1 MPFPTRGGLLAFLL
15 RAAPPDPDAD
25 AALLERFVRCR
36 DEAAFTELVR
46 RHGPMVFGVCRRRL
60 GDGPDAED
68 AFQAV
73 FLALARQA
81 GRVRESLPGY
91 LYRVAYL
98 VALKAAGRRRGPAAA
113 LAPEEVAVPDP
124 TPDAAAQAAE
134 LRAALDAEIAAL
146 PDKLRAV
153 VVLCLLEGRT
163 NADAAAR
170 LGVPKGTIDSRLS
183 AARKKLQARLLRR
196 GAAAAIFLMDRL
208 TDPPALAAFDRLAA
222 RAVAVAL
229 AAELGPEFDPITS
242 LVNGVPTMTTTT
254 RKVLTAA
261 ALALGLAAGTGFGVY
276 QVAARPAGPPG
287 DEAQKA
293 DAKKP
298 GGKKPD
304 AGALVADAAPAGKTA
319 ATTAVLSEPAGFPEP
334 LKEVTIRELFEQLS
348 KLHDVTFRLDVGQ
361 LRRIGVAGGTNPYDT
376 KVDIDVVKGLS
387 VRDVLQ
393 EVIDQLTPAAD
404 SVRLGIH
411 VRRQQVIITQA
422 FTPATAPGSYK
433 TAGGE
438 FQKFVDDK
446 EIVNT
451 LYGPTVSVAVEQKPL
466 AEVVAQLRESTG
478 ANIVVDSRVREK
490 FAGPVTLTANDARL
504 MTVLKIA
511 GDMCDVA
518 PAVVDNVYY
527 LTSKDNAERLTKET
541 ERNLFGEPQVPI
553 PAGYLTDGVRLY
565 EKPAGLKPVD
575 PGKLGLGGLG
585 LGGGG
590 LGGLGVP
597 TKVPESMVK
606 PPAPEKQ

>member
-1 MPFPTRGGLLAFLL
+1 
-15 RAAPPDPDAD
+15 
-25 AALLERFVRCR
+25 
-36 DEAAFTELVR
+36 
-46 RHGPMVFGVCRRRL
+46 MVFGVCRRRL

-81 GRVRESLPGY
+81 GRVRETLPGY

-98 VALKAAGRRRGPAAA
+98 VALKAAGRLRGPAAPR
-113 LAPEEVAVPDP
+113 APEEVAVPDP

-134 LRAALDAEIAAL
+134 LRAALDAEVAAL

-163 NADAAAR
+163 NTDAAAR

-183 AARKKLQARLLRR
+183 TARKKLQARLLRR
-196 GAAAAIFLMDRL
+196 GAAAGIFLLDRL

-242 LVNGVPTMTTTT
+242 LANGVPTMTTTT

-261 ALALGLAAGTGFGVY
+261 ALALGLAAGTGLGVF

-293 DAKKP
+293 NAKKP
-298 GGKKPD
+298 EGKKPD
-304 AGALVADAAPAGKTA
+304 AGALVAEAVPAGTTA
-319 ATTAVLSEPAGFPEP
+319 ATTAVLSQPAGFQEP
-334 LKEVTIRELFEQLS
+334 LKDVTIRELFEQLS
-348 KLHDVTFRLDVGQ
+348 QMHKVTFRLDVG
-361 LRRIGVAGGTNPYDT
+361 LFRRIGTPVANPYDM
-376 KVDIDVVKGLS
+376 KVDIEVVKGLS

-393 EVIDQLTPAAD
+393 EVIDVLTPDD

-411 VRRQQVIITQA
+411 VRGQQVIITQA
-422 FTPATAPGSYK
+422 FVPPTAPGSYK
-433 TAGGE
+433 VGDVQPVVE
-438 FQKFVDDK
+438 EKD
-446 EIVNT
+446 IVRM
-451 LYGPTVSVAVEQKPL
+451 LYGPTVSVAADQKPL
-466 AEVVAQLRESTG
+466 AEVVSQLRESTG
-478 ANIVVDSRVREK
+478 ANIAVDARIRDK
-490 FAGPVTLTANDARL
+490 LATPVTLTLNDAKL
-504 MTVLKIA
+504 MTALKIA

-527 LTSKDNAERLTKET
+527 LTSRENADRLTKET
-541 ERNLFGEPQVPI
+541 ERNLFGERQVPV
-553 PAGYLTDGVRLY
+553 PAGYVTDGLRLY

-575 PGKLGLGGLG
+575 PTKLGGLGLG

-590 LGGLGVP
+590 GIGGLGVP
-597 TKVPESMVK
+597 TQVPESVVK
-606 PPAPEKQ
+606 PPAPPPEKK